1 MLLNI
6 LSAEFVNN
14 YIIGNRIYS
23 LEIFYL
29 EDYIHVFASYQSIN
43 TFEYELLGYGGHSSL
58 KEVAI
63 RSAILD
69 LMQQIQ

>member
-1 MLLNI
+1 MNM

-29 EDYIHVFASYQSIN
+29 EDYIHVFASYQSSSN
-43 TFEYELLGYGGHSSL
+43 TTEFELLGYGGHSSL

>member
-1 MLLNI
+1 MNI

-14 YIIGNRIYS
+14 YVIGNRIYI

-29 EDYIHVFASYQSIN
+29 EDYIHVFASYQSSSD
-43 TFEYELLGYGGHSSL
+43 TFEFELIGYGGHCSL

-63 RSAILD
+63 RSAIFD